1 MTIVMKI
8 LNILPLLP
16 IFGGLLFAHP
26 MGSFSVSHYSRFAI
40 TPKGVDLTYV
50 LDLAE
55 LPSID
60 LLRQWGVTVNA
71 SQAELEKHARMQA
84 REWASRLSFTS
95 DGRSVGPVLLSN
107 TGITIAKGAGGNPVV
122 RIPMKFTLGVA
133 TGNLRFEDNNYPDR
147 AGWKEISIVSEE
159 GIALSKASHP
169 AKDLSQ
175 GLTAYPTD
183 ASAARPQDLR
193 AEMYW
198 TAGTESKA
206 SLITPIEQPG
216 IQTSKPQNSSP
227 LRGDYLSTLLSNRN
241 LSFGM
246 MLTGVLVAFGLGAMH
261 AMSPGHG
268 KTIVAAYLVGS
279 RGTMKHALFLGGMVT
294 FTHTISVF
302 LLGIA
307 TLFLSKYVVP
317 DKVYPVL
324 GAISGLSI
332 VIIGFSLLVQRGR
345 KVWGHSHTPT
355 HSHDHDHH
363 HHDHGNDHDHH
374 HGPGGHTHVP
384 EGDITLGSLIALGAS
399 GGLVP
404 CPSALVLLLTAIA
417 IGRVAFGLVLLTA
430 FSLGLAVV
438 LMTIGCAVLF
448 AKTLLPESNT
458 VTSHPFFRYV
468 PVASAA
474 FIVCVGMLMTGV
486 SLGWVKAAGF

>member
-8 LNILPLLP
+8 LNLFPMLP
-16 IFGGLLFAHP
+16 IFATLLFAHP
-26 MGSFSVSHYSRFAI
+26 MGSSSVSHYSRFEI
-40 TPKGVDLTYV
+40 TSRGVDLTYI
-50 LDLAE
+50 LDMAE
-55 LPSID
+55 LPALD
-60 LLRQWGVTVNA
+60 LMRQWGLA
-71 SQAELEKHARMQA
+71 AGAPQDELEKYARQQA
-84 REWASRLSFTS
+84 LQWASRLTFSA
-95 DGRSVGPVLLSN
+95 DGRGVGPVSLSN
-107 TGITIAKGAGGNPVV
+107 TDISIAKGAGGNPIL
-122 RIPMKFTLGVA
+122 RITMHFALAVA
-133 TGNLRFEDNNYPDR
+133 TGNLQFEDNNYPDR
-147 AGWKEISIVSEE
+147 AGWKEIVIVPAS
-159 GIALSKASHP
+159 GIALVKASHP
-169 AKDLSQ
+169 ATERSN
-175 GLTAYPTD
+175 GLTAYPAD

-193 AEMYW
+193 AAMEW
-198 TAGTESKA
+198 TMGLSRQAPVIA
-206 SLITPIEQPG
+206 SIDQPG
-216 IQTSKPQNSSP
+216 IQADKPQAYIP
-227 LRGDYLSTLLSNRN
+227 ARGDYLSTLLSNRN
-241 LSFGM
+241 LTFGM
-246 MLTGVLVAFGLGAMH
+246 MAMGVLVAFGLGAMH

-332 VIIGFSLLVQRGR
+332 VIIGLSLLIQRAR
-345 KVWGHSHTPT
+345 KIWGHSHP
-355 HSHDHDHH
+355 HSHDHGHHH
-363 HHDHGNDHDHH
+363 HHDHDHEHDHD

-404 CPSALVLLLTAIA
+404 CPTALVLLLTSIA

-430 FSLGLAVV
+430 FSLGLAVI
-438 LMTIGCAVLF
+438 LMAIGCAVLF
-448 AKTLLPESNT
+448 AKNLIPESST
-458 VTSHPFFRYV
+458 IMTHPFFRYV

-474 FIVCVGMLMTGV
+474 FIVCVGMVMTGV
-486 SLGWVKAAGF
+486 SLGWV